1 MKYVKQFLIIL
12 GISLIGEVLK
22 YVLPL
27 PIPASIYGMA
37 ILFACLM
44 AGIVKL
50 DDVRETGKFLIE
62 IMPMMFIP
70 AGVGLMDS
78 WETLQPVF
86 FPVCMITVITI
97 FTVMLA
103 TGRLSQWIIRRGHTT
118 EEPAQDTAQ
127 AGHVCEL

>member
-1 MKYVKQFLIIL
+1 MKYVKQFLVIL
-12 GISLIGEVLK
+12 GISLIGEVMK

-37 ILFACLM
+37 ILFVCLM

-86 FPVCMITVITI
+86 FPVCMITVIAI

-103 TGRLSQWIIRRGHTT
+103 TGRLSQWMIRRERAA
-118 EEPAQDTAQ
+118 EEPVQDTAQ
-127 AGHVCEL
+127 AGCMRE

>member
-22 YVLPL
+22 YLLPL

-37 ILFACLM
+37 ILFVCLM

-50 DDVRETGKFLIE
+50 DDVREAGKFLIE

-86 FPVCMITVITI
+86 FPVCMITVIAI

-103 TGRLSQWIIRRGHTT
+103 TGRLSQWMIRRDRAT
-118 EEPAQDTAQ
+118 EEPVQDTAQ
-127 AGHVCEL
+127 AGRMRE

>member
-37 ILFACLM
+37 ILFVCLM
-44 AGIVKL
+44 AGIAKL

-86 FPVCMITVITI
+86 FPVCMITVIAI

-103 TGRLSQWIIRRGHTT
+103 TGRLSQWMIRRDRAT
-118 EEPAQDTAQ
+118 EEPVQDTAQ
-127 AGHVCEL
+127 AGRARE

>member
-37 ILFACLM
+37 ILFGCLM

-70 AGVGLMDS
+70 AGVGLMES

-86 FPVCMITVITI
+86 FPVCMITVIAI

-103 TGRLSQWIIRRGHTT
+103 TGRLSQWMIRRDRAA
-118 EEPAQDTAQ
+118 EEPVQDTAQ
-127 AGHVCEL
+127 AGRMRE

>member
-22 YVLPL
+22 YLLPL

-37 ILFACLM
+37 ILFFCLM
-44 AGIVKL
+44 TGIVKL

-86 FPVCMITVITI
+86 FPVCMITVIAI

-103 TGRLSQWIIRRGHTT
+103 TGRLSQWIIRKDRISEAADENAAGT
-118 EEPAQDTAQ
+118 ESM
-127 AGHVCEL
+127 CEL

>member
-86 FPVCMITVITI
+86 FPVCMITVIAI

-103 TGRLSQWIIRRGHTT
+103 TGRLSQWMIRRDRAA
-118 EEPAQDTAQ
+118 EEPVQDTAQ
-127 AGHVCEL
+127 AGRTRE

>member
-37 ILFACLM
+37 ILFVCLM

-70 AGVGLMDS
+70 AGVGLMES

-86 FPVCMITVITI
+86 FPVCMITVIAI

-103 TGRLSQWIIRRGHTT
+103 TGRLSQWMIRRDRAT
-118 EEPAQDTAQ
+118 EEPVQDTAQ
-127 AGHVCEL
+127 AGRMRE